1 MLRPVGVDAGARA
14 HPTDSSPRHTHNE
27 REIPLKITVYA
38 GSSRQARPELLDLA
52 AALGTAIA
60 KRGHL
65 LIYGGGNTGL
75 MGAAADAALATGG
88 RVEGVILRDFIE
100 HGVQHEGLHELRVVD
115 DMRSRKA
122 GLDDPADAFVAL
134 PGGYG
139 TFEELAEILS
149 FRKLGFHARPIV
161 LLDRG
166 GFWKPWDELLHNAV
180 RAGFEKPER
189 LSFYRIVEDPTE
201 AVHWCETG

>member
-1 MLRPVGVDAGARA
+1 MR
-14 HPTDSSPRHTHNE
+14 
-27 REIPLKITVYA
+27 ITVYA
-38 GSSRQARPELLDLA
+38 GSSRQARPEFLELA
-52 AALGTAIA
+52 AALGTTVAA
-60 KRGHL
+60 RGHV

-75 MGAAADAALATGG
+75 MGAAAEAALGAGG

-100 HGVQHEGLHELRVVD
+100 HGVHHDGLHELRVVN

-122 GLDDPADAFVAL
+122 GLDGPAEAFVAL

-149 FRKLGFHARPIV
+149 FRKLGFHNRPVV
-161 LLDRG
+161 LLDRDD
-166 GFWKPWDELLHNAV
+166 FWKPWSELLQNAV

-189 LSFYRIVEDPTE
+189 LSFYRVTEDAGE